1 MGARGPF
8 AGVVASG
15 QIHTYVIC
23 GGGESQDFSRV
34 NERKRGAPLC
44 KWYMNMP
51 ESKTARQPP
60 HCVTIS
66 TYRLIFIYLTQYT
79 DTGVISDSRF
89 IFLPASGPIVLLDSC
104 AARCCDSEL
113 RLTVHNCAL

>member
-23 GGGESQDFSRV
+23 RGGESQDFSRV

-60 HCVTIS
+60 HWQLTTSGVGAIVAGGPPPCVGK
-66 TYRLIFIYLTQYT
+66 LAGCL
-79 DTGVISDSRF
+79 V
-89 IFLPASGPIVLLDSC
+89 PA
-104 AARCCDSEL
+104 
-113 RLTVHNCAL
+113 